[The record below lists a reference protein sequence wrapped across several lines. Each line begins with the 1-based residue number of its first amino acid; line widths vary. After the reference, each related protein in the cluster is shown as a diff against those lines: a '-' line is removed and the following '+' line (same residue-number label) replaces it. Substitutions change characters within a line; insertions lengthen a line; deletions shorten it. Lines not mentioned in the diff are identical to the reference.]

1 MVYGLRGKPGRAGV
15 WFGNDDFTPMKRVTS
30 GSLPAEIWAAFM
42 RGATEADDQFAD
54 EFPRIA
60 AFPAEAAA
68 ARQQPS
74 RKITRVRRVER
85 FELLEGRAAPRS
97 KRCGSVVSFGKLDHI
112 SRLWACAT
120 D

>member
-1 MVYGLRGKPGRAGV
+1 VAGV

-54 EFPRIA
+54 ELPQIA
-60 AFPAEAAA
+60 AFPSELRENSPEVQLASGVTTPKAAA

-74 RKITRVRRVER
+74 RKSTRVRRVER
-85 FELLEGRAAPRS
+85 FEFLERRAAPRS
-97 KRCGSVVSFGKLDHI
+97 KRRGLLG
-112 SRLWACAT
+112 RLFR
-120 D
+120 